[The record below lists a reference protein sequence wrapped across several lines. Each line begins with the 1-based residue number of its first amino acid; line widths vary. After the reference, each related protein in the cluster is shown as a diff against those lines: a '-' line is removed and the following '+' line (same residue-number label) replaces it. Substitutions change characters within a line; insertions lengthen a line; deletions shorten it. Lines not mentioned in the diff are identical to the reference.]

1 LLALLE
7 ARNTSGARPAD
18 FSNANGKSRIQRDDL
33 QRRSQSVP
41 SQERVERPIEGND
54 AQISKLAEISR
65 EMVRLYKV
73 QFGRGPTR
81 ARSDFAGPD
90 LIVCTLEDSLTP
102 AEKRMAEMGDH
113 QRLRDLRLYFQ
124 HATEDQ
130 FREIIERILGRK
142 VRAFISGMDTSND
155 VAAELFYLEG

>member
-1 LLALLE
+1 MLGL
-7 ARNTSGARPAD
+7 RTSPIHTGKVVVIGDD
-18 FSNANGKSRIQRDDL
+18 F
-33 QRRSQSVP
+33 QRRSPVVLNDEQAGQSG
-41 SQERVERPIEGND
+41 EGVD
-54 AQISKLAEISR
+54 PQISKLAEISR

-102 AEKRMAEMGDH
+102 AEKRMAQMGEH

-124 HATEDQ
+124 HATEAQ
-130 FREIIERILGRK
+130 FCEIIERVTGRK
-142 VRAFISGMDTSND
+142 VRAFISGLDTNKD
-155 VAAELFYLEG
+155 VAAELFYLED

>member
-1 LLALLE
+1 VEDFEQAE
-7 ARNTSGARPAD
+7 QSGA
-18 FSNANGKSRIQRDDL
+18 ST
-33 QRRSQSVP
+33 
-41 SQERVERPIEGND
+41 E

-65 EMVRLYKV
+65 EMVRLYKS

-90 LIVCTLEDSLTP
+90 LIICTLEDSLTP

-124 HATEDQ
+124 HATEEQ
-130 FREIIERILGRK
+130 FCEIIERVLGRE
-142 VRAFISGMDTSND
+142 VRAFISGMDTDKD
-155 VAAELFYLEG
+155 VAAELFYLKN

>member
-1 LLALLE
+1 MT
-7 ARNTSGARPAD
+7 TSRGGVESVLNQEQAD
-18 FSNANGKSRIQRDDL
+18 QAG
-33 QRRSQSVP
+33 
-41 SQERVERPIEGND
+41 EGID
-54 AQISKLAEISR
+54 PQVSKLAELSR

-90 LIVCTLEDSLTP
+90 LIVCTLEDTLTP
-102 AEKRMAEMGDH
+102 AEKRMAQLGDH

-130 FREIIERILGRK
+130 FCEIVERTLGRK
-142 VRAFISGMDTSND
+142 VRAFISGMDTSKD
-155 VAAELFYLEG
+155 VAAELFYLET

>member
-1 LLALLE
+1 MEDFEQAD
-7 ARNTSGARPAD
+7 RSG
-18 FSNANGKSRIQRDDL
+18 
-33 QRRSQSVP
+33 
-41 SQERVERPIEGND
+41 EGAE
-54 AQISKLAEISR
+54 AQISRLAEISR
-65 EMVRLYKV
+65 EMVRLYKS

-102 AEKRMAEMGDH
+102 AERRMAGMGEH

-130 FREIIERILGRK
+130 FCEVIERITGRE
-142 VRAFISGMDTSND
+142 VRAFISGLDTDKD
-155 VAAELFYLEG
+155 VSAELFYLTD

>member
-1 LLALLE
+1 ML
-7 ARNTSGARPAD
+7 N
-18 FSNANGKSRIQRDDL
+18 
-33 QRRSQSVP
+33 
-41 SQERVERPIEGND
+41 QERAGQAGETVDP
-54 AQISKLAEISR
+54 QVSKLAEISR

-90 LIVCTLEDSLTP
+90 LIICTLEDTLTP
-102 AEKRMAEMGDH
+102 AEKRMAQLGDH

-130 FREIIERILGRK
+130 FCEIIERVLGRK
-142 VRAFISGMDTSND
+142 VRAFISGMDTSKD
-155 VAAELFYLEG
+155 VAAELFYLES